1 VKGSD
6 WAGLVVDL
14 EAEYGRLRFI
24 PRFDPMEELVSC
36 ILSQHTSDRSSFPAF
51 TQLMARYGSWE
62 AIAAAPRQE
71 LADTIRGAGLA
82 NQKAKSIQ
90 ESLRLIH
97 ERSGAYS
104 LTDLATMSDR
114 EAREWLESLP
124 GVGPKTAAIVLCFG
138 FGRHAIPVD
147 THVHRVCLRLGIIP
161 PKTDANR
168 AHDVL
173 LDRVPVGLA
182 FRFHTA
188 LIQHGRLTCQ
198 AKTPACHRCRIADRC
213 ALFQQEQAGVPR
225 TQSSSRSTK
234 SKS

>member
-1 VKGSD
+1 MNAVD
-6 WAGLVVDL
+6 WAALVADL
-14 EAEYGRLRFI
+14 ESEYGRLRFI

-36 ILSQHTSDRSSFPAF
+36 ILSQHTSDRSSFPVF
-51 TQLMARYGSWE
+51 TQLMARYRSWE
-62 AIAAAPRQE
+62 AIAHAPRQE

-104 LTDLATMSDR
+104 LAGLAAMTDR

-161 PKTDANR
+161 AKTDANR

-173 LDRVPVGLA
+173 LGLVPEGLA

-198 AKTPACHRCRIADRC
+198 AKTPACHRCRVSDRC
-213 ALFQQEQAGVPR
+213 ALFKQEQARGPR
-225 TQSSSRSTK
+225 TQSSSRTPK

>member
-1 VKGSD
+1 MKVTD
-6 WAGLVVDL
+6 WAGLVADL

-173 LDRVPVGLA
+173 LDLVPEGLA

-198 AKTPACHRCRIADRC
+198 AKTPACHRCTVSDRC
-213 ALFQQEQAGVPR
+213 ALFKQEQSRPPR
-225 TQSSSRSTK
+225 TQSSSRTPKPK
-234 SKS
+234 S

>member
-1 VKGSD
+1 
-6 WAGLVVDL
+6 
-14 EAEYGRLRFI
+14 
-24 PRFDPMEELVSC
+24 MEELVSC

-90 ESLRLIH
+90 ETLRLIH
-97 ERSGAYS
+97 ERTGTYS
-104 LTDLATMSDR
+104 LAGLASMTDR

-173 LDRVPVGLA
+173 LELVPQGLA

-198 AKTPACHRCRIADRC
+198 AKAPACHRCRVSDRC
-213 ALFQQEQAGVPR
+213 AQFKQEPSRPPR
-225 TQSSSRSTK
+225 TQSSSRTPK